1 MEAIEVMKEEFLCY
15 IWENRLLKG
24 RLVTTDGVEIEIV
37 NAGYRNSNSG
47 PDFLEAQIR
56 IGTTLWAGNVEIH
69 VKTSD
74 WNRHQHQQDKAYG
87 NVVLHVVYE
96 HDSATPDLPTLVLN
110 GHFDESLYDEYQS
123 FIHAKGWIPCE
134 KSVASVQTFTWL
146 SWLDRM
152 VAERLERKAVSVVK
166 LLNANKNDWEDAFYK
181 LMLHYLGLK
190 VNNEAFEY
198 LSSILSYRT
207 LQKHSDNL
215 LQVEAMLFG
224 CAGLLDRDF
233 TDEYPLLLQREFAA
247 MKAKFGLLTMPAERW
262 KFMRMR
268 PGNFPTLRLSQ
279 IAQIV
284 HRSGN
289 LFSKIKEAESVEAL
303 RALFDVPASGYWNTH
318 YRFESVSRSR
328 PKHLGETTSD
338 VLIVNAIVPLLF
350 CYGRQHGAPSVCE
363 RAIGFLENT
372 PAEDNTVTR
381 HYAACGVAA
390 RNAMQSQAMLHL
402 FECYCKRRQCLKC
415 RIGSLLIKNG

>member
-1 MEAIEVMKEEFLCY
+1 MLF
-15 IWENRLLKG
+15 
-24 RLVTTDGVEIEIV
+24 
-37 NAGYRNSNSG
+37 
-47 PDFLEAQIR
+47 
-56 IGTTLWAGNVEIH
+56 
-69 VKTSD
+69 
-74 WNRHQHQQDKAYG
+74 
-87 NVVLHVVYE
+87 
-96 HDSATPDLPTLVLN
+96 DL
-110 GHFDESLYDEYQS
+110 
-123 FIHAKGWIPCE
+123 
-134 KSVASVQTFTWL
+134 ASVQTFTWL

-289 LFSKIKEAESVEAL
+289 LFSKIRES
-303 RALFDVPASGYWNTH
+303 
-318 YRFESVSRSR
+318 ESF
-328 PKHLGETTSD
+328 T
-338 VLIVNAIVPLLF
+338 F
-350 CYGRQHGAPSVCE
+350 
-363 RAIGFLENT
+363 
-372 PAEDNTVTR
+372 
-381 HYAACGVAA
+381 
-390 RNAMQSQAMLHL
+390 
-402 FECYCKRRQCLKC
+402 
-415 RIGSLLIKNG
+415 

>member
-1 MEAIEVMKEEFLCY
+1 M
-15 IWENRLLKG
+15 
-24 RLVTTDGVEIEIV
+24 
-37 NAGYRNSNSG
+37 
-47 PDFLEAQIR
+47 
-56 IGTTLWAGNVEIH
+56 
-69 VKTSD
+69 
-74 WNRHQHQQDKAYG
+74 
-87 NVVLHVVYE
+87 LHVVYE

-146 SWLDRM
+146 LWLDRM